1 MGVAVKWMIRTLHTV
16 WHSFILARFFVRS
29 FFIRLIARNP
39 IKRRWLEIKNTTLT
53 SRRFLRAFNV
63 KLKIRN
69 PERLQE
75 LKDQNYLLVGNHASF
90 LDIFV
95 LGAVENFVFITSVDM
110 SETPVVGD
118 VIRKAGCL
126 YTDRKKKVSLPD
138 EIRRFSETL
147 RAGFKLVLFP
157 EQRGTDGSQ
166 VKEFRRSLFQVAVDA
181 ACTVVPVCI
190 RYLRLDGSPVTDK
203 NRSVI
208 CWYKGVNFLKYYWN
222 LMARRLEAEI
232 CFLDPV
238 EYDPQRNRG
247 ELAELVYKRVRDT
260 FNSYDTQLSS

>member
-126 YTDRKKKVSLPD
+126 YTDRKKPVSLPK
-138 EIRRFSETL
+138 EIQRFSATISE
-147 RAGFKLVLFP
+147 GFKVVLFP
-157 EQRGTDGSQ
+157 EGTSTDARSI
-166 VKEFRRSLFQVAVDA
+166 KDFRASLFQVAIGA
-181 ACTVVPVCI
+181 RATILPVCI
-190 RYLRLDGSPVTDK
+190 SYQSVDGQPFGDN
-203 NRSVI
+203 NRDTI
-208 CWYKGVNFLKYYWN
+208 CWYGDMDFVPHFIGLLNHQIGV
-222 LMARRLEAEI
+222 RVTI
-232 CFLDPV
+232 LDPIPF
-238 EYDPQRNRG
+238 DPNLSR
-247 ELAELVYKRVRDT
+247 AELSDLTREALLKTYHIDR
-260 FNSYDTQLSS
+260 

>member
-1 MGVAVKWMIRTLHTV
+1 MKWMIRTLHTV

-208 CWYKGVNFLKYYWN
+208 CWYKGVNFLQYYRN

-238 EYDPQRNRG
+238 EYDPQRDRG